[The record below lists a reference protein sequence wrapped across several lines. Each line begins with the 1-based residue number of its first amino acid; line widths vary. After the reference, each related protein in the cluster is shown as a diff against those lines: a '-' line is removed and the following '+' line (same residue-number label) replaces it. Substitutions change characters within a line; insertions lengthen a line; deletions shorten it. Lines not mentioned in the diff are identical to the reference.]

1 MREELY
7 MKNKLAAWAV
17 LALVAIVA
25 AIALGVTN
33 EITKGPIDL
42 QAEAAQ
48 NAARQALVPDATA
61 FEETGGVYTGLVD
74 GVPVGY
80 VTQVTVQGYGG
91 PVDITVGTDP
101 DGVLTGIRVGG
112 TSFAE
117 TPGLG
122 AKAKDAAFTDQFAG
136 QTAPLALTKD
146 GGAIDAI
153 TAATI
158 TSSAVLRGVNGA
170 VEAIAAVAGF
180 EIEMPQAAGGALG
193 DGRFFAEAQG
203 FAGPVYVE
211 LLLNADNVIEGITIG
226 DDRFA
231 ETAGYGLK
239 AKDAA
244 FYEQFLGKTGQ
255 LALGTDIDAIAG
267 ATITSNA
274 VMDAVNMAM
283 LYATDPEAA
292 AAQAAE
298 ASKPF
303 ELPELPE
310 GALTATASRQ
320 GFAGPVAAEI
330 TIDPDTRALLR
341 VTFGDADWAETEGFG
356 SKAKDEAFWQQFIN
370 KTLPLADGDIDTIAG
385 ATVTSNA
392 AISAVNKAYYK
403 LFPEEQP
410 KPTAAPTAAPTP
422 APAADGERTATA
434 SRPGYGGAVSVT
446 ITVDDNNVLTAL
458 VVGDESWAETED
470 IGSKAKEEA
479 FVSQFIG
486 KTLPLAD
493 GDVDTIASATVTST
507 AVIEAVNKA
516 FGRLEEAAPVAEVT
530 APAAEEIPVAADGS
544 RTATASSKGYGG
556 PVGVEITVDANNV
569 LTALIVGDANWAET
583 DGLGSKAKE
592 EAFTAQFIGKTL
604 PLADGDID
612 TIASA
617 TVTSDAVIAAVNK
630 AFGKLAEAEAAPVI
644 EETPAEIPAATTDS
658 RTATASSKGYG
669 GPVGVEITVDANN
682 VLTALIVGDANW
694 AETDGLGSKAKEEA
708 FIAQFI
714 GKTLPLADGDID
726 TIASATVTSDAVIT
740 AVNKAFGKLETPAET
755 PAATTDSR
763 TATAS
768 SKGYGG
774 PVGVEITVDANN
786 ILTALVVGDANWAE
800 TDGLGSKAKEE
811 AFTAQFIGKTL
822 PLADGDI
829 DTIASATIT
838 SDAVITAVNKAF
850 GKLETPAETPAAT
863 SDARTATASSKG
875 YGGPVGVEITVDA
888 NNVLTT
894 LIVGDANWAETD
906 GLGSKAKEEAFIA
919 QFIGKTLPLADG
931 DIDTIASATVTS
943 DAVIAAVNKAYQ
955 KLLAQQ

>member
-1 MREELY
+1 
-7 MKNKLAAWAV
+7 MKNKLAAWLV

-25 AIALGVTN
+25 AVALGVTN

-61 FEETGGVYTGLVD
+61 FEEAGGVYTGLAD
-74 GVPVGY
+74 GAPVGY

-91 PVDITVGTDP
+91 PVDVTVGTDP

-136 QTAPLALTKD
+136 QTAPLALAKD
-146 GGAIDAI
+146 DGAIDAI

-158 TSSAVLRGVNGA
+158 TSSAVLRGVNSA

-203 FAGPVYVE
+203 FAGPIYVE
-211 LLLNADNVIEGITIG
+211 LQLDGSNVITGITIG

-231 ETAGYGLK
+231 ETAGFGLK

-244 FYEQFLGKTGQ
+244 FYEQFIGKTGQ
-255 LALGTDIDAIAG
+255 LAIGTDVDAIAG

-298 ASKPF
+298 ANKPF

-310 GALTATASRQ
+310 ATLTEKASSK

-330 TIDPDTRALLR
+330 TIDPETRALLR
-341 VTFGDADWAETEGFG
+341 LTFGDENWAETDGLG
-356 SKAKDEAFWQQFIN
+356 SKIKDDAFWQAFIN
-370 KTLPLADGDIDTIAG
+370 KTLPLNDGDIDTIAG
-385 ATVTSNA
+385 ATITSKA

-403 LFPEEQP
+403 LFPDEQP
-410 KPTAAPTAAPTP
+410 APTAEPTPAPTP
-422 APAADGERTATA
+422 APAAEGERTATA
-434 SRPGYGGAVSVT
+434 SRMGYGGAVSVT

-458 VVGDESWAETED
+458 VVGDDSWAETD
-470 IGSKAKEEA
+470 GIGSKAKEDAFVSQFIGKTLPLADGDVDTIATATVTSTAVIEAVNKAFGRLPAVLPAAITDARTATASRLGYGGAVSVTIMVDDNNVLTALTVGDDSWAETEGIGSKAKEDA

-516 FGRLEEAAPVAEVT
+516 FGRLEEAAPAAEA
-530 APAAEEIPVAADGS
+530 APVAEEIPMAADGS

-569 LTALIVGDANWAET
+569 LTALTVGDANWAET

-592 EAFTAQFIGKTL
+592 EAFV
-604 PLADGDID
+604 
-612 TIASA
+612 S
-617 TVTSDAVIAAVNK
+617 
-630 AFGKLAEAEAAPVI
+630 
-644 EETPAEIPAATTDS
+644 
-658 RTATASSKGYG
+658 
-669 GPVGVEITVDANN
+669 
-682 VLTALIVGDANW
+682 
-694 AETDGLGSKAKEEA
+694 
-708 FIAQFI
+708 
-714 GKTLPLADGDID
+714 
-726 TIASATVTSDAVIT
+726 
-740 AVNKAFGKLETPAET
+740 
-755 PAATTDSR
+755 
-763 TATAS
+763 
-768 SKGYGG
+768 
-774 PVGVEITVDANN
+774 
-786 ILTALVVGDANWAE
+786 
-800 TDGLGSKAKEE
+800 
-811 AFTAQFIGKTL
+811 QFIGKTL

-838 SDAVITAVNKAF
+838 SDAVIAAVNKAF
-850 GKLETPAETPAAT
+850 GKLPEAEPASQGRTATASRLGYGGAVSVTITVDDNNVLTALTVGDDSWAETEGIGSKAKEDAFVSQFIGKTLPLADGDVDTIASATVTSTAVIEAVNKAFGKLAEAEAAPAVEAT
-863 SDARTATASSKG
+863 TDARTATASSKG
-875 YGGPVGVEITVDA
+875 YGGPGGVEITVDA
-888 NNVLTT
+888 NNVLTALT
-894 LIVGDANWAETD
+894 VGDANWAETD
-906 GLGSKAKEEAFIA
+906 GLGSKAKEETFIT

-931 DIDTIASATVTS
+931 DIDTIASATITS